1 MKDLLLMS
9 DKRINKT
16 KQRWRNPIG
25 VYDLCIL
32 KRIVQQKILN
42 VISVVRLGHWQR
54 ACRNKEISEVAGKIF
69 PNDFFLG
76 EITVE
81 SIESESWE
89 ANLEV
94 NYCKFQFKLNSGADV
109 TVVLKTVYDKVSNK
123 QSFKLQPADKI

>member
-1 MKDLLLMS
+1 M
-9 DKRINKT
+9 
-16 KQRWRNPIG
+16 
-25 VYDLCIL
+25 
-32 KRIVQQKILN
+32 
-42 VISVVRLGHWQR
+42 VRLGHWQR